1 VPEITIP
8 GDGGPSRLVV
18 VRGEV
23 VDPPDGTRLYEAIC
37 EQVRDRAKTIE
48 VDLSGVDLFGSE
60 AINAL
65 LHAFQDAKRLRCAVR
80 VVAASP
86 FVHRVLEISGLTELL
101 GLDDG

>member
-8 GDGGPSRLVV
+8 GDGGPTRLVV
-18 VRGEV
+18 VTGEV
-23 VDPPDGTRLYEAIC
+23 VDPPHGTQLYEAIC
-37 EQVRDRAKTIE
+37 EQVHHRAKTVE

-65 LHAFQDAKRLRCAVR
+65 LHAYQDAKRLGCAVR

-86 FVHRVLEISGLTELL
+86 FVHRVLEITDLTELL
-101 GLDDG
+101 GLGQG